1 MGGLGRS
8 KFTEQMPQGRGGH
21 GAAGCCCRVAG
32 LQGGVV
38 ECADRAINSG
48 MGLSTFT
55 LIICVRVRVGMC
67 DRECVQVFVCVCTCV
82 CVCASVRGCKSGNAC
97 FIMFNLCEMHLGRL
111 PRPTCNYNVWLAASY
126 RNHTITSGSMV
137 GTAIAVQQ
145 SHRVQCV
152 HSATC
157 PAERKRRGSPCTQ

>member
-38 ECADRAINSG
+38 EWPDRAINSG
-48 MGLSTFT
+48 MGLSTFF

-67 DRECVQVFVCVCTCV
+67 DRECVRVFVCVHVCV
-82 CVCASVRGCKSGNAC
+82 CVFVRVCVGASLAMRVLACSTFVKCTLAVSRVRPAI
-97 FIMFNLCEMHLGRL
+97 IMFGL
-111 PRPTCNYNVWLAASY
+111 PRPTETTQLHPAAWLGLQSLSNNRTASNVCIL
-126 RNHTITSGSMV
+126 
-137 GTAIAVQQ
+137 
-145 SHRVQCV
+145 
-152 HSATC
+152 
-157 PAERKRRGSPCTQ
+157 